1 MPMFTRKSLS
11 RLVLVLLLL
20 MLISLPHFAECAND
34 FGIRGLKSKG
44 AKLKSAC
51 QMVNDADIGWYRGAI
66 FWKSIVDDEG
76 NFNWENLD
84 KQINKILRHKTK
96 IIFTLRCV
104 HELFAPGSGKVDLDY
119 KTVWQS
125 APPAP
130 EYLEHYKDF
139 VRSVIERYDGDGF
152 SDAIFIKERK
162 NIKHWQ
168 IENEPGKTPDK
179 GSNFWKGTASDY
191 ADLYLVAY
199 DIIKEADAEAKV
211 ALSGFTYAAI
221 KYSMKHGNSFP
232 LEVLRIL
239 NERGGDFDIFD
250 FHFYKDYTR
259 FSADKAL
266 HPLLHTYPQFR
277 DKPIWVTET
286 NVNRKKLDPYYSSE
300 NYDRFVAKD
309 IVRRYSVLLE
319 GKAKKV
325 FWVKF
330 SDQKD
335 ATWNVPMEPEDY
347 WHFRGLTEY
356 DLTAKP
362 VYYTYALLIEKIK
375 GKDRVRRKSKLESE
389 SDVWIYKFG
398 KNDNA
403 VYAMWYDDGL
413 GRSTEAEIPLPW
425 DQVLITRII
434 TEPGATEPETE
445 IRTLNENGKL
455 EITLDD
461 SPIFVEK
468 Y

>member
-1 MPMFTRKSLS
+1 MSTEGRLSMFVI
-11 RLVLVLLLL
+11 LVAWLASFPV
-20 MLISLPHFAECAND
+20 FAHGAGK
-34 FGIRGLKSKG
+34 FGVRGLTFGGEKMKT
-44 AKLKSAC
+44 AC
-51 QMVNDADIGWYRGAI
+51 QMVKDAGIGWHRGAI
-66 FWKSIVDDEG
+66 LWKSIVDDEG

-84 KQINKILRHKTK
+84 KQIKKILRHRIK

-104 HELFAPGSGKVDLDY
+104 HELFAPGSEQIDLGY
-119 KTVWQS
+119 KTVWRS

-199 DIIKEADAEAKV
+199 DIIKEADPEAKV
-211 ALSGFTYAAI
+211 ALSGFTYTAI
-221 KYSMKHGNSFP
+221 KYFTKHGNSFP

-239 NERGGDFDIFD
+239 DEREGDFDIFD

-286 NVNRKKLDPYYSSE
+286 NVNRKKLDPYYSTE
-300 NYDRFVAKD
+300 NYDRFVATD
-309 IVRRYSVLLE
+309 IVRSYSVLLE

-335 ATWNVPMEPEDY
+335 ATWDIPMEPEDY
-347 WHFRGLTEY
+347 CRFRGLTGN
-356 DLTAKP
+356 DQTPKP
-362 VYYTYALLIEKIK
+362 VYHTYRLLIEKIK
-375 GKDRVRRKSKLESE
+375 GKAKVKKTKREE
-389 SDVWIYKFG
+389 AYVWIYRFG
-398 KNDNA
+398 RNDNA
-403 VYAMWYDDGL
+403 VYTMWYDNPDEG
-413 GRSTEAEIPLPW
+413 SIEISFSLPW
-425 DQVLITRII
+425 SQVLITHVI
-434 TEPGATEPETE
+434 TEPGVTEPDAET
-445 IRTLNENGKL
+445 TSTQGGVLQ
-455 EITLDD
+455 ITLDD
-461 SPIFVEK
+461 SPVFVEK
-468 Y
+468 YQAQ